1 MNKIDILVKDS
12 FEVDRYPDFYI
23 DLKGNTI
30 IGYYEDDEKFAI
42 KLKDKVSFQHDKND
56 PNSIEKDVLAE
67 WNNEVY
73 WYKNYYSEEIEDVK
87 EELGI
92 KSFNKQ
98 YKENND
104 YKELVKILD
113 FEFNYKLDFASQEP
127 KEVIDYVK
135 KFLEG
140 KTEYDISNLFP
151 KDKVLF
157 LIKKLDKEREVA

>member
-1 MNKIDILVKDS
+1 MNILVKD
-12 FEVDRYPDFYI
+12 
-23 DLKGNTI
+23 
-30 IGYYEDDEKFAI
+30 
-42 KLKDKVSFQHDKND
+42 
-56 PNSIEKDVLAE
+56 
-67 WNNEVY
+67 
-73 WYKNYYSEEIEDVK
+73 
-87 EELGI
+87 
-92 KSFNKQ
+92 
-98 YKENND
+98 ND